1 MADMGNLVENLE
13 TISDKPAEAG
23 DSVKKEIP
31 VASFIQDVEEF
42 MKKGESAEAALE
54 KLQRLLNAFKFIEQR
69 LTQKKAKLKFKMPEI
84 QKTYDCLMQMEAA
97 SKLGEPLVTH
107 YELAQSV
114 YAKATID
121 VHESDKVC
129 LWLGANVMLEYPR
142 SEAIELLARQ
152 LADAKKGL
160 ATVIDDM
167 GFLREQITITE
178 VNMARVFNWDVKERR
193 KQKEAAEKEGS
204 DRMSYPPSRRAT
216 LAPGSQRGGAAALR
230 RSNGVVPL
238 CEIMVRRSGERRRAC
253 AARCG
258 SGWLWCVA

>member
-1 MADMGNLVENLE
+1 MGRRGWVGGRGAGGGGSGRPCPRRRPWRGRPREGDTGALVR
-13 TISDKPAEAG
+13 PR
-23 DSVKKEIP
+23 
-31 VASFIQDVEEF
+31 QDF
-42 MKKGESAEAALE
+42 
-54 KLQRLLNAFKFIEQR
+54 LLSPPPPPPQPPCAHAPQSGCR
-69 LTQKKAKLKFKMPEI
+69 SPPRPQ
-84 QKTYDCLMQMEAA
+84 
-97 SKLGEPLVTH
+97 KLGEPLVTH

-204 DRMSYPPSRRAT
+204 
-216 LAPGSQRGGAAALR
+216 
-230 RSNGVVPL
+230 
-238 CEIMVRRSGERRRAC
+238 
-253 AARCG
+253 
-258 SGWLWCVA
+258 